1 MCDEDIS
8 GTAIEALVQEVK
20 TGTILS
26 KFEPAVLFFG
36 LSPDVKSMVWLHYDI
51 KNSQFFQMFWK
62 EAGAKA
68 LKTVTE
74 RQPLQ
79 IQLTLQD
86 VVDLVW
92 NSAYPKLT
100 SLRDQFINGQITLKD
115 VDRYFK
121 PFLGRYDDLTIEMKR
136 MFPGS
141 AKGNKSRDIK
151 IKQRLDQ
158 LEQYHKLHRCI
169 NAARTILEFKTFMG
183 LSGDFGVVEELKSQ
197 VFFNLMKIRINVYSM
212 DHETF

>member
-1 MCDEDIS
+1 MNIDHLNQKCNEDVS
-8 GTAIEALVQEVK
+8 GTAIKDLAQEAK
-20 TGTILS
+20 AAMFS
-26 KFEPAVLFFG
+26 KSAPTVLFFG
-36 LSPDVKSMVWLHYDI
+36 LSPVVKSMVWLHYDI

-74 RQPLQ
+74 RQPPE

-136 MFPGS
+136 MFPAS
-141 AKGNKSRDIK
+141 AGGTKSREAK

-169 NAARTILEFKTFMG
+169 NAARTILEFKNFVG
-183 LSGDFGVVEELKSQ
+183 LTGDFGVVEEIKNQ
-197 VFFNLMKIRINVYSM
+197 VFIYF
-212 DHETF
+212 